1 MYILLIFII
10 INLFLTI
17 KYKSLCKILNVND
30 YPDGKRKIHI
40 EITPL
45 FGGIMVFIN
54 LIIFF
59 GLYILFP
66 NLFLDLSLSIFEKNI
81 NFYYFF
87 IFSCLVMF
95 LGIYDDKYNLN
106 ANIKFLLLLAIVFGL
121 LLIDKSLLIESLYFE
136 TLQYKIYFH
145 DYSLF
150 FTILCFLLFINAAN
164 MYDGIN
170 LQLGP
175 YFLFIFFIFYLELNF
190 IFLFSIFIITL
201 LFFCILN
208 LRGKIFLGNNGAYL
222 ISFIISYIFIKQNN
236 LNLAISAEE
245 IFLIMFLPGLD
256 MLRLFIYRILNKK
269 NPFSADRMHLHHL
282 ILNRFN
288 LKQTQIIIF
297 FLSVVPYLIFQ
308 ISQSIY
314 PILFSISLYLLIY
327 YVLNNYINKNDI

>member
-1 MYILLIFII
+1 M
-10 INLFLTI
+10 
-17 KYKSLCKILNVND
+17 
-30 YPDGKRKIHI
+30 
-40 EITPL
+40 
-45 FGGIMVFIN
+45 
-54 LIIFF
+54 
-59 GLYILFP
+59 
-66 NLFLDLSLSIFEKNI
+66 
-81 NFYYFF
+81 
-87 IFSCLVMF
+87 
-95 LGIYDDKYNLN
+95 
-106 ANIKFLLLLAIVFGL
+106 
-121 LLIDKSLLIESLYFE
+121 
-136 TLQYKIYFH
+136 
-145 DYSLF
+145 
-150 FTILCFLLFINAAN
+150 
-164 MYDGIN
+164 
-170 LQLGP
+170 
-175 YFLFIFFIFYLELNF
+175 
-190 IFLFSIFIITL
+190 
-201 LFFCILN
+201 
-208 LRGKIFLGNNGAYL
+208 GNNGAYL